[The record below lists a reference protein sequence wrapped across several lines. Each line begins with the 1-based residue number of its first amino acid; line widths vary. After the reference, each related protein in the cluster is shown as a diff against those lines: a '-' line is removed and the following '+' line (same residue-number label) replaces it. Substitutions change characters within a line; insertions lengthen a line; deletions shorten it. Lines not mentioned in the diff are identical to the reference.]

1 MPTTQHEG
9 NNTVATIMIAIAI
22 FVAGWLGGSMW
33 KENKLLKAGG
43 VDSLK
48 KQANVDQPTEPEK
61 PKGPSVEQLNKMPK
75 VTQNDHALGDVSKAQ
90 VVMVEYSDL
99 ECPFCK
105 RFHPTTK
112 KILDDYGD
120 KVALVWR
127 QYPLPF
133 HKNAEKAA
141 ETGECVAKDAGNK
154 AYWKYMDLYFE
165 KTDSSGTGVSE
176 EEMLDLAAKAGANK
190 THVATCVK
198 SGEMVDKIEKET
210 SAGTTAGVQ
219 GTPGTIVVVN
229 GEAKE
234 LIPGALPYE
243 QVKQIIGKYIKE

>member
-1 MPTTQHEG
+1 MSEKKSEG
-9 NNTVATIMIAIAI
+9 NNTLVMVVVALAI
-22 FVAGWLGGSMW
+22 FVAGWFGGSMW
-33 KENKLLKAGG
+33 KENKILKG
-43 VDSLK
+43 DSDNK
-48 KQANVDQPTEPEK
+48 PTDQEANKPVEPQK
-61 PKGPSVEQLNKMPK
+61 PKGPSVEQLNKAPK
-75 VTQNDHALGDVSKAQ
+75 VTDKDHVLGDLDKAG

-133 HKNAEKAA
+133 HKNSEKAA
-141 ETGECVAKDAGNK
+141 ETGECVAKDAGNE

-176 EEMLDLAAKAGANK
+176 AEMLDLAAKAGANK
-190 THVATCVK
+190 ANVAKCVK
-198 SGEMVDKIEKET
+198 SGEMVDKIKKEM
-210 SAGTTAGVQ
+210 SAGSTAGVQ
-219 GTPGTIVVVN
+219 GTPGTIVVVK

-243 QVKQIIGKYIKE
+243 QVKQIMDKYVQK

>member
-1 MPTTQHEG
+1 MSEKKSSTGPSTAVMVV
-9 NNTVATIMIAIAI
+9 VALAV
-22 FVAGWLGGSMW
+22 FVAGWFGGSIW
-33 KENKLLKAGG
+33 KENQLLKSGKA
-43 VDSLK
+43 
-48 KQANVDQPTEPEK
+48 PTRQIGEK
-61 PKGPSVEQLNKMPK
+61 PQAPQQPEEEAGNLNKMPK
-75 VTQNDHALGDVSKAQ
+75 VTKDDHVLGDLDNAE

-112 KILDDYGD
+112 KILDEYGD

-133 HKNAEKAA
+133 HPNAQKAA
-141 ETGECVAKDAGNK
+141 ETAECVAKDAGNE
-154 AYWKYMDLYFE
+154 AFWKYMDLYFE

-190 THVATCVK
+190 ANVEKCVK
-198 SGEMVDKIEKET
+198 SGEMADKIKKEMD
-210 SAGTTAGVQ
+210 AGAAAGVK
-219 GTPGTIVVVN
+219 GTPGTIVVVK

-243 QVKQIIGKYIKE
+243 QVKQVIGKYIQE